1 MRRRYLI
8 NGQTHDVVVTCG
20 VNGGFSILRAG
31 RRLDA
36 RAEALSDGRQ
46 RLMFDGQAHTVWIAA
61 SEKSVF
67 VHSNANGAIE
77 IETVDAAGGAG
88 QARAGASDTLVA
100 PMPGT
105 VIAVPVAEGDRV
117 SVGQP
122 LMVIE
127 SMKLET
133 TLSAPREARVKA
145 VHFGVGATFGLKAIL
160 VTLQDL

>member
-8 NGQTHDVVVTCG
+8 DGQTHDVVVTRSIH
-20 VNGGFSILRAG
+20 GGFSIVRDG
-31 RRLDA
+31 RRIDA
-36 RAEALSDGRQ
+36 RAEGLPDGRQ
-46 RLMFDGQAHTVWIAA
+46 RFHIDGQEHAVWVAC

-67 VHSNANGAIE
+67 LHSNLSGAIE

-88 QARAGASDTLVA
+88 QARTGASDTLVA

-105 VIAVPVAEGDRV
+105 VIAVQVCEGDMV
-117 SVGQP
+117 NAGQP

-133 TLSAPREARVKA
+133 TLFAPREARIQA

-160 VTLQDL
+160 LTLADA

>member
-8 NGQTHDVVVTCG
+8 DGQTHDVVVTRS
-20 VNGGFSILRAG
+20 VHGGFSILRDG
-31 RRLDA
+31 RRIDVH
-36 RAEALSDGRQ
+36 AEALPDDRQ
-46 RLMFDGQAHTVWIAA
+46 RLHIDGQAHDVWVAC

-67 VHSNANGAIE
+67 VHSNLSGAIE

-88 QARAGASDTLVA
+88 QARTGASDTLVA

-105 VIAVPVAEGDRV
+105 VIAVQVCEGDMV
-117 SVGQP
+117 NAGQS
-122 LMVIE
+122 LLVIE

-133 TLSAPREARVKA
+133 TLVAPRDARIQA

-160 VTLQDL
+160 LTLADA

>member
-8 NGQTHDVVVTCG
+8 DGQTHDVVVTRG
-20 VNGGFSILRAG
+20 GNGGYSILRAG
-31 RRLDA
+31 RHIDA
-36 RAEALSDGRQ
+36 RAGALPDGRQ
-46 RLMFDGQAHTVWIAA
+46 SIMIDGQEHAVWIAA
-61 SEKSVF
+61 GEKSVF
-67 VHSNANGAIE
+67 VHSNANGATE
-77 IETVDAAGGAG
+77 IETMDAGGAG
-88 QARAGASDTLVA
+88 QARAGASNTLVA

-105 VIAVPVAEGDRV
+105 VIAVQVAAGDMV

-133 TLSAPREARVKA
+133 TLAAPREACVKA